1 MCGCAWKLTTS
12 INLFYIKK
20 NNFQTNKN
28 LHFLIKKNKE
38 ILRVEL
44 GSQLMQTAL
53 FLNFD
58 NLLIKN

>member
-1 MCGCAWKLTTS
+1 MEKNFNKGPSSVGEKKLRA
-12 INLFYIKK
+12 
-20 NNFQTNKN
+20 
-28 LHFLIKKNKE
+28 HG
-38 ILRVEL
+38 VEL